1 MLITKYIKVEVNRGN
16 KGSLLKHYNDLS
28 IGDKVE
34 IPSLLFKGSERKVE
48 VQCDYCKEQIQ
59 VTVKNYVQA
68 TKKISKYSCSNSKCQ
83 VTKKQELID
92 LGINSPNKKRKASNL
107 KKYGVEHLFQLD
119 SIKNKSKKTKLKK
132 YGVEHSLQNDKL
144 KSKKDNTMLERYG
157 VKDAMHS
164 KEIKN
169 TYKSSMVEKYGC
181 ESPFQAEEVKK
192 KIEQTNLERH
202 GVSFISQ
209 ADFVKDKIKIGNIR
223 KYGVPY
229 SFQAEEVKNKVEKTN
244 IERYG
249 TKIPMRAEEV
259 KLKFKNSMLKKY
271 GVENPF
277 KSEEIKNK
285 AKETNLKKYGFAY
298 AIQSE
303 EIKDRIKKTNLK
315 KYGTE
320 YPSRNLLIKEKTKKT
335 NLKRYGK
342 SSILQ
347 TDEVRKKVEK
357 SNIDKYGVK
366 HVRQSEKYR
375 KDNFG
380 ISNNPNYI
388 EYNKDTKRNVF
399 KCDKNK
405 EHTFEINSTQ
415 YFDRNKGNI
424 PLCTVCNPIGD
435 STSIKQ
441 QDLSDFIKEHTD
453 LEVLDNYR
461 GFGKEIDIYL
471 PELNLGYE
479 FNGLYWHS
487 EKFRDKYYHQDKTNL
502 FKKEGIKIVHIW
514 EDEWDNKKDIIK
526 SQIKNSLK
534 LSKVIF
540 ARKTKCKEI
549 SKEESRKFLNEN
561 HLQGAYSRIKKTLGL
576 FHKEELVSVMVFDH
590 QEGRKNLSKDEWN
603 LSRFCNKKNTT
614 VVGGA
619 SKLLKTF
626 LRNNSPKR
634 IISYA
639 DADWS
644 TGGLYENLGFTE
656 VSRSRPD
663 YKYVVEGKRE
673 HKSKWRKKKG
683 QTKTEREIMQ
693 ELGIE
698 RIYDCGKIKY
708 EINTHKHNG

>member
-1 MLITKYIKVEVNRGN
+1 MLITKTIEVKVNHRNIKTLQKSLPKVE
-16 KGSLLKHYNDLS
+16 KGDMLNIHPSLLKGSHVKLD
-28 IGDKVE
+28 VE
-34 IPSLLFKGSERKVE
+34 
-48 VQCDYCKEQIQ
+48 CDYCK
-59 VTVKNYVQA
+59 
-68 TKKISKYSCSNSKCQ
+68 S
-83 VTKKQELID
+83 
-92 LGINSPNKKRKASNL
+92 
-107 KKYGVEHLFQLD
+107 
-119 SIKNKSKKTKLKK
+119 SIKVNCYNYFKITK
-132 YGVEHSLQNDKL
+132 DF
-144 KSKKDNTMLERYG
+144 
-157 VKDAMHS
+157 
-164 KEIKN
+164 
-169 TYKSSMVEKYGC
+169 EKYAC
-181 ESPFQAEEVKK
+181 
-192 KIEQTNLERH
+192 
-202 GVSFISQ
+202 
-209 ADFVKDKIKIGNIR
+209 
-223 KYGVPY
+223 
-229 SFQAEEVKNKVEKTN
+229 KNKECKWVRRKEKVNTLHGGN
-244 IERYG
+244 DGALEKR
-249 TKIPMRAEEV
+249 
-259 KLKFKNSMLKKY
+259 
-271 GVENPF
+271 
-277 KSEEIKNK
+277 
-285 AKETNLKKYGFAY
+285 
-298 AIQSE
+298 
-303 EIKDRIKKTNLK
+303 KKTNLK

-320 YPSRNLLIKEKTKKT
+320 WAGQTEQAKEKRKQTNLEKYGVEHVTQSKEFINRMQSTMLEKYGQKTPPRTEETIEKTKKT
-335 NLKRYGK
+335 NRKKYGVDFPLQSKGIRDKIQKTVEEKYGVKSVMQLEEFRNKAQQTNTERYGAPYTFNSEEIRDKIKTTILKRYGVENISQSDVIK
-342 SSILQ
+342 KKKADTSFKNSGAKNNTQ
-347 TDEVRKKVEK
+347 AEVFRKRNYKIANHK
-357 SNIDKYGVK
+357 DYLSYDKQ
-366 HVRQSEKYR
+366 RR
-375 KDNFG
+375 
-380 ISNNPNYI
+380 
-388 EYNKDTKRNVF
+388 TNVF

-441 QDLSDFIKEHTD
+441 QDLSDFIKGHTD

-471 PELNLGYE
+471 PELKLGYE

-540 ARKTKCKEI
+540 ARKTKCKEV

-561 HLQGAYSRIKKTLGL
+561 HLQGAYSRIKKTIGL

-590 QEGRKNLSKDEWN
+590 QEGRKNLSEDEWN